1 MEKIAVI
8 GPSAI
13 GRVWAIVFA
22 RAGFQVAI
30 HEGPS
35 VDGAE
40 TLRVIRARLR
50 ELASYDQ
57 LANAEDAVFAR
68 ISLAPTLEA
77 ALQGAVHAQES
88 GIDTLEAKLE
98 WFTRMDRIAAPGTVL
113 ASSTSVVFPSRFTEN
128 LPGRRRCIVVHPVQ
142 PPYALRAV
150 EIVPGQWTDPD
161 TVARSRALVER
172 CALVPIMVRR
182 EVPGYAIN
190 SLQVA
195 LMFESLRLVSQGI
208 VSAEDCEA
216 VVKHGLGP
224 RWSFMGP
231 FETAGVNVAGGM
243 AEFFERQADFY
254 TQVQATQEPPR
265 LTPELVREIHEAT
278 RDMLAGN
285 EQGARREWR
294 DRRLMA
300 LAQHKRAQP
309 D

>member
-8 GPSAI
+8 GAGVI
-13 GRVWAIVFA
+13 GRVWAVVFA
-22 RAGFQVAI
+22 RAGFQVSI
-30 HEGPS
+30 HETPS
-35 VDGAE
+35 ADGAE
-40 TLRVIRARLR
+40 TLRVIRARLQDLR
-50 ELASYDQ
+50 SYGLLADP
-57 LANAEDAVFAR
+57 EDDVFAR
-68 ISLAPTLEA
+68 VSLAPTLEA
-77 ALQGAVHAQES
+77 ALDGAVHAQES
-88 GIDTLEAKLE
+88 GVDTLETKVE

-113 ASSTSVVFPSRFTEN
+113 ASSTSVVFPSHFTEN
-128 LPGRRRCIVVHPVQ
+128 VPGRRRCIVVHPVQ

-150 EIVPGQWTDPD
+150 EIVPGQWTDPA

-172 CALVPIMVRR
+172 CGLVPIMVRR

-195 LMFESLRLVSQGI
+195 LMFEALRLVSQGI
-208 VSAEDCEA
+208 VSAQDCEA

-231 FETAGVNVAGGM
+231 FETAGINGAGGL

-254 TQVQATQEPPR
+254 TEVQATHKPPR
-265 LTPELVREIHEAT
+265 LTPELIREIHEAT
-278 RDMLAGN
+278 RGMLGGN

-300 LAQHKRAQP
+300 LARHKSEQP